1 MSPSS
6 KTKQDVVS
14 EFRTSGILAAAR
26 KIFATRGF
34 NEATVDDIATAAG
47 IAKGTVYLYFSGK
60 KEIYLAALKQGLLEL
75 RELTRQN
82 MQAADG
88 IRAKLHSFIATRL
101 EYAETNRDF
110 IRIYHSEFGNLTK
123 APLADD
129 EFQQLYMEQARAL
142 QAVLQTATSA
152 GEIRCPR
159 PDFTAFVIYDMVR
172 GVMVQRLLEW
182 SRGGI
187 EDDIEVLDDLVWK
200 GIVAS

>member
-1 MSPSS
+1 MSSTA

-14 EFRTSGILAAAR
+14 EFRTAGILAAAR

-34 NEATVDDIATAAG
+34 NDATVDDIATAAG

-60 KEIYLAALKQGLLEL
+60 REIYLAALKEGLLEL
-75 RELTRQN
+75 RGLTQQN

-101 EYAETNRDF
+101 QYAETNRDF

-123 APLADD
+123 APLMDD
-129 EFQQLYMEQARAL
+129 EFQQLYREQARAL
-142 QAVLQTATSA
+142 EAVLRSAANA

-159 PDFTAFVIYDMVR
+159 ADFTAFIIYDMVR
-172 GVMVQRLLEW
+172 GAMTQRLLEW
-182 SRGGI
+182 SIGGI
-187 EDDIEVLDDLVWK
+187 EDDIEVLDELVWK